1 MILQVTTAS
10 NQRDSE
16 EDTLKEAPASKKST
30 VSREGCKSMDEV
42 DSRFDRKQLQDYAA
56 MEDCISSIIEFA
68 LTCSV
73 ESPEQNI
80 NEKQSWS
87 HSTRSE

>member
-1 MILQVTTAS
+1 
-10 NQRDSE
+10 
-16 EDTLKEAPASKKST
+16 
-30 VSREGCKSMDEV
+30 MDEV
-42 DSRFDRKQLQDYAA
+42 DSRFDRKQQQDYAA
-56 MEDCISSIIEFA
+56 MEDCISSIMGFA
-68 LTCSV
+68 LACSV